1 MSWLIDK
8 WLGRRATPPA
18 AALLLGRSETGQHA
32 DRQAELGNI
41 LALQQRY
48 ADAENAY
55 RLCLLADA
63 THSSGRIGLARVL
76 AQTGRPTEALLTL
89 AQISPDSMGYFDAAL
104 VASEVHRSLDRMDQA
119 ILALERCTTKPDC
132 PEIVALELIRCH
144 QLAGHPEPAI
154 EFAQHWLSNAPAS
167 RQVEHFLGTLLATIG
182 RWGDAEA
189 VFVHL
194 LRAHPDHAV
203 ALNELGDVQR
213 RLGRF
218 DEALENFQLAV
229 HHDPASTNAR
239 VNLITELDR
248 AGHAS
253 DARRESAALL
263 KQAPENAGAWFWE
276 GKLADQENE
285 IERAAGAYAKAAAIS
300 PGTASIWTNLGL
312 VRLRQGNNH
321 DAIACQRRAL
331 TIAPLDAA
339 VHLNLGFAL
348 QSAGDLNGAL
358 GSYAQSR
365 KLDPSDGLTL
375 LHEAIAQLTA
385 GDFAHGWDG
394 YEKRW
399 LRETALTRQPGA
411 PLWNGAPLSGKR
423 LLIWGEQG
431 LGDQIMFASCIAE
444 LASAASECV
453 IECAPRLAVL
463 FQRSFPTCRVV
474 AGASQQDLDK
484 LCAACRFDVQSP
496 MGSLPRHTRRASD
509 QFPQHHGYLIPK
521 LESQLAWRTR
531 LAKLPGKL
539 KVGVSWIGGA
549 PITRKHLRSHTLASW
564 LPLLGLT
571 EIDFISLQY
580 TDCHEEL
587 AAVQQA
593 AGIKIWHWRDAIDDF
608 DQTAA
613 LVSQLDLVISV
624 CTTVVHL
631 AGALNVPAWVMTPAT
646 PEWRYLNQGTHMPWY
661 GSVLLF
667 RQTKPNDWTE
677 VIHTIQI
684 RLAGEVAQRM

>member
-1 MSWLIDK
+1 ML
-8 WLGRRATPPA
+8 A
-18 AALLLGRSETGQHA
+18 A
-32 DRQAELGNI
+32 
-41 LALQQRY
+41 
-48 ADAENAY
+48 
-55 RLCLLADA
+55 
-63 THSSGRIGLARVL
+63 
-76 AQTGRPTEALLTL
+76 
-89 AQISPDSMGYFDAAL
+89 
-104 VASEVHRSLDRMDQA
+104 
-119 ILALERCTTKPDC
+119 
-132 PEIVALELIRCH
+132 
-144 QLAGHPEPAI
+144 
-154 EFAQHWLSNAPAS
+154 
-167 RQVEHFLGTLLATIG
+167 IG

-189 VFVHL
+189 VFAHL
-194 LRAHPDHAV
+194 LSAHPDHAV
-203 ALNELGDVQR
+203 ALNELGEVQR
-213 RLGRF
+213 RLGKF
-218 DEALENFQLAV
+218 EEALENFELAV
-229 HHDPASTNAR
+229 HHDPASINAR
-239 VNLITELDR
+239 VSLITELDR

-253 DARRESAALL
+253 DARRECAVLL
-263 KQAPENAGAWFWE
+263 EQAPENAGAWFWE

-285 IERAAGAYAKAAAIS
+285 IERAAEAYARAAAIS
-300 PGTASIWTNLGL
+300 PGAASIWTNLGL

-358 GSYAQSR
+358 ASYAQSR

-411 PLWNGAPLSGKR
+411 PLWNGEPLNGKR

-431 LGDQIMFASCIAE
+431 LGDQIMYASCIGE
-444 LASAASECV
+444 LAAVASECV

-474 AGASQQDLDK
+474 AGTSQHDLDK
-484 LCAACRFDVQSP
+484 LCAAYRFDVQSP
-496 MGSLPRHTRRASD
+496 IGSLARHTRRTSD
-509 QFPQHHGYLIPK
+509 QFPHHNGYLNV
-521 LESQLAWRTR
+521 ETASQLAWRAR
-531 LAKLPGKL
+531 LAQLPGKL
-539 KVGVSWIGGA
+539 KVGLSWIGGA
-549 PITRKHLRSHTLASW
+549 PITRKHLRSHALASW
-564 LPLLGLT
+564 LPLLELT

-580 TDCHEEL
+580 TDCQEEL
-587 AAVQQA
+587 TAVQQT
-593 AGIKIWHWRDAIDDF
+593 AGIKVWHWQDAIDDF
-608 DQTAA
+608 DHTAA

-631 AGALNVPAWVMTPAT
+631 AGALNVPTWVMTPAT

-667 RQTKPNDWTE
+667 RQTTPNDWTK
-677 VIHTIQI
+677 VISTIQN
-684 RLAGEVAQRM
+684 RLAGELAQRI